1 MHFCY
6 KLYKTLGSTTEKL
19 YKDRL
24 GLVDAFTK
32 NSILT
37 YLLSKI
43 SLLIDIMFQ
52 PWFKWYNTES
62 MY

>member
-1 MHFCY
+1 MHFGY
-6 KLYKTLGSTTEKL
+6 KLYKTLGNTTEKL

-52 PWFKWYNTES
+52 PWFK
-62 MY
+62 